1 MKLIRWVFG
10 SWILWRLFGPTL
22 KPRFKPPQTHPW
34 RLVGRTV
41 FVGDEEFLVREAG
54 PVDGDPILLIHG
66 LGGSSIGE
74 WYQIGQKLA
83 TDRRVIMIDHRN
95 HGMAPQVAE
104 RYEVEDVSD
113 DIAAVLD
120 DLGVGALDVVG
131 YSMGGAIAQAL
142 AHRHPG
148 RVSKLVLIATFAAH
162 PDDMK
167 WVRQFGAIFTRAW
180 ERLTGFG
187 TPEIRS
193 GYLLTAG
200 AVDRSHSRWL
210 WEETHRRNPDTGAQ
224 ATLAVLRFDSRRWVG
239 KLGLD
244 TMVVIPTNDL
254 LVLPAWQYEL
264 AGLIPGARVVEIVGA
279 RHEVVWSHADRI
291 LDELNSF
298 LD

>member
-1 MKLIRWVFG
+1 MRLIRWIMG
-10 SWILWRLFGPTL
+10 SWLLWRLFGPTL
-22 KPRFKPPQTHPW
+22 QPPFKPPQTHPW

-54 PVDGDPILLIHG
+54 PEDGDPILLIHG
-66 LGGSSIGE
+66 LGGSSLGE

-95 HGMAPQVAE
+95 HGMAPQAAQ
-104 RYEVEDVSD
+104 RYEVEEVSD
-113 DIAAVLD
+113 DLAAVLD

-167 WVRQFGAIFTRAW
+167 WARQLGAILTRAW
-180 ERLTGFG
+180 ERFTGFG
-187 TPEIRS
+187 TPEVRS
-193 GYLLTAG
+193 GYLLATG
-200 AVDRSHSRWL
+200 AVDRGHSRWL

-239 KLGLD
+239 KLGLE

-254 LVLPAWQYEL
+254 LVPPAWQYEL
-264 AGLIPGARVVEIVGA
+264 ASLIPGAKIVEIAGA
-279 RHEVVWSHADRI
+279 RHEVVWSHSDRI

-298 LD
+298 LG